1 MPAGQ
6 TRPTIRITVIHDY
19 AEFIE
24 LVRDAVAF
32 LRPDAQTDVSA
43 HASATPLEAVIA
55 DRPQLIVMD
64 GEPREGGSAIS
75 GLMDGAQ
82 GDPRLAG
89 VPVVVCSTDGM
100 ADGAARGADG
110 RVHSLGVPFSIDE
123 LRQVLEAAGV

>member
-1 MPAGQ
+1 MPAGHP
-6 TRPTIRITVIHDY
+6 RPTIRITVIHDY

-32 LRPDAQTDVSA
+32 LRPDAQTDVIA
-43 HASATPLEAVIA
+43 HASASPLEEVIA

-64 GEPREGGSAIS
+64 GAPREGGSAIS
-75 GLMDGAQ
+75 GLMDGAHD
-82 GDPRLAG
+82 DPRLVG

-100 ADGAARGADG
+100 ADGAQPTDG
-110 RVHSLGVPFSIDE
+110 RIHSLTVPFSIDE